1 MRIRSLF
8 GGRLATNITI
18 NVVKIAALSVFL
30 ALAVA
35 ACQGPPPTEYVI
47 ITATH
52 TQTPIILVITATPE
66 PAQATQTAE
75 NAVQNV
81 AADASLTANA
91 VAVSLTP
98 TVSGVEQT
106 VTEEPTRRRRV
117 TPTLD
122 PFPTPTISEIQVA
135 EQLFEN
141 GRMFWLQPTN
151 QIWVMVETS
160 DGSGVWTVYEDKFE
174 EGDVEF
180 DPLIVAPTGLLQPER
195 GFGRLWRDTE
205 DLKGAIGWALE
216 AEVGHVSQY
225 EYRPA
230 GEVIDG
236 VYEQAPGYH
245 ILASIYGEVFRF
257 NEINGTWQRL
267 EVVEE
272 E

>member
-8 GGRLATNITI
+8 DGGFAAKL
-18 NVVKIAALSVFL
+18 VKMAALA
-30 ALAVA
+30 ALVIVVA
-35 ACQGPPPTEYVI
+35 GACQGPPPTEYVI
-47 ITATH
+47 ITATE
-52 TQTPIILVITATPE
+52 TPTAVVLVVTATPDSGQ
-66 PAQATQTAE
+66 PTQPAE
-75 NAVQNV
+75 NAGQ
-81 AADASLTANA
+81 AAAQEASLTAEAFVANA
-91 VAVSLTP
+91 TIDPSP
-98 TVSGVEQT
+98 
-106 VTEEPTRRRRV
+106 TEEATRRGRV

-160 DGSGVWTVYEDKFE
+160 DGSGVWTVYEDKFV

-180 DPLIVAPTGLLQPER
+180 DPQIVAPTGLLQPER
-195 GFGRLWRDTE
+195 GFGRLWRETADVK
-205 DLKGAIGWALE
+205 DAIGWALE
-216 AEVGHVSQY
+216 PEIGYVSHY

-230 GEVIDG
+230 GEVMDG
-236 VYEQAPGYH
+236 VYIQAPGYH
-245 ILASIYGEVFRF
+245 ILSSNYGEVFRF

-267 EVVEE
+267 EEAEE

>member
-8 GGRLATNITI
+8 NGGITAKL
-18 NVVKIAALSVFL
+18 VKMAALSAFV
-30 ALAVA
+30 ALTAV

-47 ITATH
+47 ITATE
-52 TQTPIILVITATPE
+52 TQTPIVLIVTATPE

-75 NAVQNV
+75 SAGQSAVQG
-81 AADASLTANA
+81 ASLTADA
-91 VAVSLTP
+91 VAVSVTP
-98 TVSGVEQT
+98 TTSVNVT
-106 VTEEPTRRRRV
+106 PTEEATRRGRV

-151 QIWVMVETS
+151 QIWVMIETS
-160 DGSGVWTVYEDKFE
+160 NGNGIWTVYEDTFV

-180 DPLIVAPTGLLQPER
+180 DPLIVAPTGLFQPER
-195 GFGRLWRDTE
+195 GFGRMWRETE
-205 DLKGAIGWALE
+205 DVKDTIGWAVE
-216 AEVGHVSQY
+216 PEIGYVSHY

-230 GEVIDG
+230 GEVVDG
-236 VYEQAPGYH
+236 EYVQAPGYH
-245 ILASIYGEVFRF
+245 ILSSNYGEVFRF
-257 NEINGTWQRL
+257 NEINGTWQQL
-267 EVVEE
+267 EEVEE